1 MEALARGTV
10 SGLIEAAT
18 EKLPLDNLLKIAS
31 SPVGKKAIWNI
42 LEQMGTEATEEA
54 VSYVAN
60 YIADAAAKDP
70 NAEFSL
76 KDMMLS
82 ALGGGLSGGIMGAG
96 GVVVGYA
103 RNGNVNS
110 QAAQPAQES
119 AFTRQAGTDANA
131 AQSAAQAD
139 SIGFR
144 KSPENQRTQG
154 AIPIR
159 EQVDHFPKENYK
171 IPRLETPH
179 SIFLDENGSA
189 LPVSKYPS
197 AIRKYMNRIFKGKVL
212 NIGSDG
218 KVYISKSGI
227 EEFSFPARR
236 IGESER
242 TAKYTAGASLDT
254 TLEPA
259 VFLINTPDDGR
270 HPKATGGWDNY
281 YVMFET
287 DDGIYSG
294 IVKTMQTNRGRE
306 FYDISEIQK
315 ESAQATR
322 GDNEIDSPPAMP
334 DASLNPTLPQQA
346 EGVNTSIPGSGAE
359 NSKQPGLRSTNPDV
373 QAMMDAQG
381 RIRVSRRTQRVF
393 DRLGKKLGVNI
404 VVDARGN
411 GENGYYDPQTRT
423 IHLNAD
429 SKDLL
434 GQVFS
439 HEITH
444 RLKEAS
450 SADYLAFAQL
460 AEEQLRRTGEYD
472 SLVSGIRGA
481 YGELSPDAL
490 ADEMVAH
497 YAQSLVTSI
506 DEFERL
512 AGINRNLAQKL
523 LDWLDEILHQAQLS
537 LQGLTTDEQ
546 NEIFRR
552 YTFNEVAAAAKAWK
566 EALRRADAGAQ
577 GRGSVRHSVMLDAD
591 GKPYVEI
598 KENILDRVPQK
609 DWISTVKRELST
621 RFPNGIDMD
630 GWTIGIT
637 GQGKNEFT
645 RSRYTQ
651 KLKKKDAA
659 VYADK
664 FKAAANLDEI
674 VSSAQN
680 VRNEDPLHLRKDR
693 IQSFNRGDARFRI
706 GEHDYLAKI
715 ITGVLPDNRE
725 IFYDIVDI
733 QPTTIKEA
741 LPSSMAAPSA
751 THYDRSTSPDPTV
764 PQTEPGVNPHSMQ
777 EGRKYS
783 RPLVSERDQ
792 EAMRMWKEMGTESP
806 RFKDFYSGNV
816 RELYNSD
823 GSPKVVYHGT
833 GELFNSFS
841 PDRKGNLTRA
851 ESAKLGYFF
860 TSSPLVAQGYA
871 LVEKKNQII

>member
-1 MEALARGTV
+1 
-10 SGLIEAAT
+10 
-18 EKLPLDNLLKIAS
+18 
-31 SPVGKKAIWNI
+31 
-42 LEQMGTEATEEA
+42 
-54 VSYVAN
+54 
-60 YIADAAAKDP
+60 
-70 NAEFSL
+70 
-76 KDMMLS
+76 
-82 ALGGGLSGGIMGAG
+82 
-96 GVVVGYA
+96 
-103 RNGNVNS
+103 
-110 QAAQPAQES
+110 
-119 AFTRQAGTDANA
+119 
-131 AQSAAQAD
+131 
-139 SIGFR
+139 
-144 KSPENQRTQG
+144 
-154 AIPIR
+154 
-159 EQVDHFPKENYK
+159 
-171 IPRLETPH
+171 
-179 SIFLDENGSA
+179 
-189 LPVSKYPS
+189 
-197 AIRKYMNRIFKGKVL
+197 
-212 NIGSDG
+212 
-218 KVYISKSGI
+218 
-227 EEFSFPARR
+227 
-236 IGESER
+236 
-242 TAKYTAGASLDT
+242 
-254 TLEPA
+254 
-259 VFLINTPDDGR
+259 
-270 HPKATGGWDNY
+270 
-281 YVMFET
+281 
-287 DDGIYSG
+287 
-294 IVKTMQTNRGRE
+294 
-306 FYDISEIQK
+306 
-315 ESAQATR
+315 
-322 GDNEIDSPPAMP
+322 
-334 DASLNPTLPQQA
+334 
-346 EGVNTSIPGSGAE
+346 
-359 NSKQPGLRSTNPDV
+359 
-373 QAMMDAQG
+373 
-381 RIRVSRRTQRVF
+381 
-393 DRLGKKLGVNI
+393 
-404 VVDARGN
+404 
-411 GENGYYDPQTRT
+411 
-423 IHLNAD
+423 
-429 SKDLL
+429 
-434 GQVFS
+434 
-439 HEITH
+439 
-444 RLKEAS
+444 
-450 SADYLAFAQL
+450 
-460 AEEQLRRTGEYD
+460 
-472 SLVSGIRGA
+472 
-481 YGELSPDAL
+481 
-490 ADEMVAH
+490 MVAH